1 MNSPESK
8 ERNDGEDSSELQPAM
23 RQFAITPST
32 IQGLIVHPST
42 GLMLDDFPKADQSND
57 LEYNEKQFSFPGLDK
72 TDLLDNSGILRN
84 ANTTGIPGLD
94 KTDLLDK
101 SGILRNAN
109 KTDKVQFE
117 KLMEQ
122 EHFTRCKQE
131 VLRVCHTKGGQ
142 ITMADVMENKPH
154 SSVGRFFMASL
165 MLASDMKL
173 QLQNKGQ
180 KAEPITMDQ
189 LFMKIPRKT

>member
-8 ERNDGEDSSELQPAM
+8 EQNDEEDLSELQPAM

-32 IQGLIVHPST
+32 TEELIVHPST
-42 GLMLDDFPKADQSND
+42 GWMLDDFPKADQSND
-57 LEYNEKQFSFPGLDK
+57 LEYNEKQFSFSGLDK
-72 TDLLDNSGILRN
+72 
-84 ANTTGIPGLD
+84 
-94 KTDLLDK
+94 KDLLDK

-109 KTDKVQFE
+109 TTDKVQLE